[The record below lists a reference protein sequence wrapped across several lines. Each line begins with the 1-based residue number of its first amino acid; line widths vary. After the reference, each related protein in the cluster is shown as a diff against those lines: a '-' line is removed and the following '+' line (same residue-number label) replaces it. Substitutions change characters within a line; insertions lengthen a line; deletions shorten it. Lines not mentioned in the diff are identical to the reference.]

1 MSHAIRTEEE
11 EQEGEDE
18 LGEFSET
25 FDIIQKS
32 EPHVLH
38 LKPEIEKAVLERY
51 LRPSTIFPVHLYGP
65 CIPKKVHF
73 LPANI
78 DGLKVYRVAC
88 TPKDFLTKTS
98 DRRWFY
104 IRTSTKSGFR
114 GLRKVGTCLGS
125 WSCLNDECSFLKT
138 EKAKNTTHFENRCG
152 GRFATVVDNLQH
164 ALIVEQEN
172 LSSIHLVQITH

>member
-1 MSHAIRTEEE
+1 M
-11 EQEGEDE
+11 
-18 LGEFSET
+18 
-25 FDIIQKS
+25 
-32 EPHVLH
+32 
-38 LKPEIEKAVLERY
+38 LERY

-73 LPANI
+73 LPSNI
-78 DGLKVYRVAC
+78 DGLKFHHVAC
-88 TPKDFLTKTS
+88 TPKNFLTKTS

-104 IRTSTKSGFR
+104 MRTSTKSGFR

-152 GRFATVVDNLQH
+152 QKVCYSCGQF

-172 LSSIHLVQITH
+172 LSSIHLVQIMC